1 MAATVLIVDDNRAV
15 CTALEVLFALHGLKT
30 QSRYT
35 PEDALRFIDEEDVDL
50 VIQDMN
56 FGADTTSGED
66 GIALFRAIRERDAD
80 LPVILLTGWTHLE
93 HAVELMR
100 SGAADYLGKPWDDA
114 KLITTVHN
122 LLKLRQAT
130 RENQRLRSARR
141 AVRTRVAG
149 QYDLAGLVYESDA
162 MHEIVTLATRVA
174 HADVPVLITGPNG
187 AGKEKIAEIVQ
198 ANSTVADGPFIRVNV
213 GALPPELMSAEL
225 FGAEAGAYTGAQ
237 KARVGRFE
245 AADGGTL
252 FLDEIGTLSLEG
264 QVKLLRVL
272 QTGQFERLGS
282 TQTRSVKV
290 RVVSAT
296 NADLR
301 AAIAAGT
308 FREDLYYRLN
318 VIELRLPPL
327 RDRPDDV
334 LVTARAFLDDAHRF
348 SFEAER
354 ALLAYPWPGNVREL
368 QNCVKRACLL
378 AAGEIIQPRE
388 LGLPAVVEKAV
399 EIHGAHQLPE
409 PDRETLQA
417 VLARSGGVIANAARE
432 LGLSRQAL
440 YRRMEK
446 FGLHK
451 SESAGGEA
459 H

>member
-1 MAATVLIVDDNRAV
+1 MATVLIVDDNRAV

-30 QSRYT
+30 HSRYT
-35 PEDALRFIDEEDVDL
+35 PAEAIEFVENEDVDL

-66 GIALFRAIRERDAD
+66 GIKLFHAIREADPD

-100 SGAADYLGKPWDDA
+100 AGAADYLGKPWDDA

-130 RENQRLRSARR
+130 RENQRLRSARK

-149 QYDLAGLVYESDA
+149 QFDLAGLVYESDA

-198 ANSTVADGPFIRVNV
+198 ANSSVAEGPFVRVNV
-213 GALPPELMSAEL
+213 GALPQELMSAEL
-225 FGAEAGAYTGAQ
+225 FGAEAGAFTGAQ

-296 NADLR
+296 NSDLR
-301 AAIAAGT
+301 AAISAGT

-318 VIELRLPPL
+318 VIELRVPAL

-334 LVTARAFLDDAHRF
+334 LVTAHAFLDASHRF

-378 AAGEIIQPRE
+378 AAGDVIQPRE
-388 LGLPAVVEKAV
+388 LGLPAVIEKPG
-399 EIHGAHQLPE
+399 ETHHGAQPLPE

-417 VLARSGGVIANAARE
+417 VLARSNGVIATAARE

-451 SESAGGEA
+451 SESPAE
-459 H
+459 